1 MRRALRLLS
10 LIGAAA
16 LISAP
21 APALAD
27 GFVTPWAGGIFG
39 SSADN
44 GRGAF
49 GVSAAGMGAG
59 IVGGEVDFGYSPSFF
74 GTTNDFGH
82 NTVIDL
88 MGNVLV
94 GIPLGGTRGAGV
106 RPYVTGGVGLIRTQI
121 DGGTLFNVASSNNQ
135 FGWNAGAGVMGFF
148 SDHVGLRGDMR
159 YFRDANGDIVNG
171 VDLGT
176 LHFWRA
182 SAGIVLR

>member
-1 MRRALRLLS
+1 MQRALKSMMLVVALTLLV
-10 LIGAAA
+10 
-16 LISAP
+16 AP
-21 APALAD
+21 ARAFAD

-39 SSADN
+39 SSAKN

-49 GVSAAGMGAG
+49 GVAAGGMGAG

-74 GTTNDFGH
+74 GTHNDFGH

-88 MGNVLV
+88 MGNVII
-94 GIPLGGTRGAGV
+94 GIPVGGTHGASV

-121 DGGTLFNVASSNNQ
+121 DGGTLFDVSTSDNQ
-135 FGWNAGAGVMGFF
+135 FGYDLGGGVMGFF
-148 SDHVGLRGDMR
+148 GDHVGLRGDLR
-159 YFRDANGDIVNG
+159 YFRDASGNVVNG

-182 SAGIVLR
+182 SAGLVLR